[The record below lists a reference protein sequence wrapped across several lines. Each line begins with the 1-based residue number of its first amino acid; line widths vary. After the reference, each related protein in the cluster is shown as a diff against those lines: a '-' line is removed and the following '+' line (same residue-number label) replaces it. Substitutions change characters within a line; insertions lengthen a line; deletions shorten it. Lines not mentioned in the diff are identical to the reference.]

1 MTKGEEGGVEA
12 RVEREGLGS
21 MRFREGSGMA
31 RFGTG
36 RGKRRGLVGEE
47 RVRGLPLRR
56 GEGVERASRLRK
68 REIGK
73 RRKKKIPRGTWEE
86 WNRKIMITVHLIQK
100 RKRRTK
106 RTSNKHH
113 QLTQEI
119 KVVDSY
125 PISCDANP
133 LLQTRTLHH
142 PKRTVP
148 PQLRLAKVSPSLP
161 CLPSEIA
168 ATILPPT
175 QLSPLSTVPSTPPL
189 TLNLTLKIPYNR
201 STNSLTSETVHTIT
215 AKRRRWY
222 KSPRSNIGGTNRNNK
237 LLLNLNSLQQQHR
250 FQRDCSL
257 RIRNEF
263 KLLVLPLE

>member
-1 MTKGEEGGVEA
+1 
-12 RVEREGLGS
+12 

-31 RFGTG
+31 RFGMG
-36 RGKRRGLVGEE
+36 RGKRRGPVGEV

-119 KVVDSY
+119 KVVDSF
-125 PISCDANP
+125 PISFDAN
-133 LLQTRTLHH
+133 LRLQTRTLHRPKTTVH
-142 PKRTVP
+142 PR
-148 PQLRLAKVSPSLP
+148 LRLAKASPSLP
-161 CLPSEIA
+161 YLPSEIA
-168 ATILPPT
+168 ATILRPT
-175 QLSPLSTVPSTPPL
+175 QLSPHSIDPSAPPL